1 MKMKWF
7 LRGLGTGI
15 IVATL
20 LLCISYRQQSD
31 HSELIK
37 EAKKIGM
44 VFPKGETD
52 TVELEKTV
60 EKIQKENAASQAAVS
75 TSNESEQD
83 KKSREK
89 MEKSKEDITSVS
101 TYQKKKRTI
110 VVLPTEVLSSETI
123 TKKLEDE
130 GLVADAKEFDKYLEE
145 YGYAKKIRSGKYKI
159 PKGADYEEIAKII
172 TKQN

>member
-15 IVATL
+15 IIATI

-52 TVELEKTV
+52 TIELQKTV
-60 EKIQKENAASQAAVS
+60 EKIQKENVASQAAVS
-75 TSNESEQD
+75 TTESEED

-89 MEKSKEDITSVS
+89 LEQSKKDITSVS
-101 TYQKKKRTI
+101 TYQKKKRTV

-159 PKGADYEEIAKII
+159 PKDADYEEIAKII

>member
-1 MKMKWF
+1 MKWF

-15 IVATL
+15 IIATL

-52 TVELEKTV
+52 IVELGETV
-60 EKIQKENAASQAAVS
+60 EKNQKDNAVSQAAI
-75 TSNESEQD
+75 TSNESDKD

-89 MEKSKEDITSVS
+89 IEKSKEDITSVS
-101 TYQKKKRTI
+101 AYQKKKRTV

-159 PKGADYEEIAKII
+159 PQDADYEEIAKII
-172 TKQN
+172 TNQI